1 MSCLEHL
8 MIDYSQNMMLLVE
21 PSELRIIIAN
31 KVVERMLGYS
41 EEELLAMAITNI
53 ESSLQDVFY
62 WEDVRNG
69 QYLDIET
76 QDGLYQCAD
85 GSMLMVTKSVKVIH
99 HEESPLILIQAR
111 DVQNEHKAEDALAQ
125 ILSQLRATLESTGN
139 GILVIDWHGKIANM
153 NRQFSSMWGISDDL
167 LLDSEEADILEFIA
181 GLVVEPE
188 AFRVRLQELVG
199 NSETE
204 DILSLKDGRI
214 FECRSRP
221 QYLGEHIIGR
231 VFGFNDITG
240 HKRTEEAL
248 RNSRDKLEE
257 QVQKRTASLQLANT
271 QLLAEKARQEDLI
284 RQLEETQL
292 QLIQSEK
299 MASIGQLAAGVAH
312 EINNPIGFVNSNLG
326 RLQEY
331 IDGMLRLLEAY
342 ERIEG
347 TLMNEALQDITHLKQ
362 EVDIGYV
369 RGDIGDLLAESLD
382 GLQRVRRIVH
392 DLKDFSHVGQF
403 EKQLA
408 NLESGLDSTLNVV
421 WNEIKYKA
429 EVVKEYG
436 GIPEVN
442 CIASQ
447 LNQVF
452 MNLLINAVQ
461 AIEDHGRIT
470 IRTGH
475 DEKSVWVEVEDTG
488 KGIKPEQLGKIF
500 DPFFTTKA
508 VGMGTGL
515 GLSLSYGIVKKHNGR
530 IEVKSELGK
539 GTSFR
544 VFLPQTS

>member
-1 MSCLEHL
+1 MISLEHL
-8 MIDYSQNMMLLVE
+8 MLDYSRYMMLLVE
-21 PSELRIIIAN
+21 PGELRIIVAN
-31 KVVERMLGYS
+31 KIVEKMLGYS
-41 EEELLAMAITNI
+41 EAELLAMPITNI

-69 QYLDIET
+69 QYQDIET

-85 GSMLMVTKSVKVIH
+85 GSMLTVTKSVKVID
-99 HEESPLILIQAR
+99 HEGSPLILVQAR

-153 NRQFSSMWGISDDL
+153 NRQFSSMWGISDEL
-167 LLDSEEADILEFIA
+167 LLEGEEADILEFIA
-181 GLVVEPE
+181 GLVAEPE
-188 AFRVRLQELVG
+188 IFRMRLQELVG

-204 DILSLKDGRI
+204 DILSLNDGRI

-231 VFGFNDITG
+231 VFGFNDITER
-240 HKRTEEAL
+240 KRAEEAL
-248 RNSRDKLEE
+248 RDSRDELEE
-257 QVQKRTASLQLANT
+257 QVRKRTESLQMANT
-271 QLLAEKARQEDLI
+271 QLLAEKARQEELI
-284 RQLEETQL
+284 RQLEETQM
-292 QLIQSEK
+292 QLLQSEK

-312 EINNPIGFVNSNLG
+312 EINNPIGFVNSNLST
-326 RLQEY
+326 LQEY
-331 IDGMLRLLEAY
+331 VDGMLALLAAY

-347 TLMNEALQDITHLKQ
+347 SLVNEALQNITHLKQ
-362 EVDIGYV
+362 EINIGYL
-369 RGDIGDLLAESLD
+369 REDIGDLLAESLD
-382 GLQRVRRIVH
+382 GLQRVRRIVK
-392 DLKDFSHVGQF
+392 DLKDFSHVGELEQ
-403 EKQLA
+403 QSA
-408 NLESGLDSTLNVV
+408 NLEAGLDSTLNVV

-429 EVVKEYG
+429 DVVKEYG
-436 GIPEVN
+436 GIPEIN

-470 IRTGH
+470 IRTAY
-475 DEKSVWVEVEDTG
+475 DEQNVWVEVEDTG

-500 DPFFTTKA
+500 DPFFTTKS

-539 GTSFR
+539 GTCFR
-544 VFLPQTS
+544 VCLPRTG

>member
-1 MSCLEHL
+1 
-8 MIDYSQNMMLLVE
+8 V
-21 PSELRIIIAN
+21 
-31 KVVERMLGYS
+31 
-41 EEELLAMAITNI
+41 
-53 ESSLQDVFY
+53 
-62 WEDVRNG
+62 
-69 QYLDIET
+69 DIET

-85 GSMLMVTKSVKVIH
+85 GSMLMVTKSVKVVH
-99 HEESPLILIQAR
+99 HEGSPLILIQAR
-111 DVQNEHKAEDALAQ
+111 DVQKEHKAEDALAQ

-167 LLDSEEADILEFIA
+167 LLEREEADILEFIA
-181 GLVVEPE
+181 GLVVEPDV
-188 AFRVRLQELVG
+188 FRVRLQELVG
-199 NSETE
+199 NRETE

-231 VFGFNDITG
+231 VFGFNDITER
-240 HKRTEEAL
+240 KRAEEAL
-248 RNSRDKLEE
+248 RDSRDKLEE
-257 QVQKRTASLQLANT
+257 QVHKRTASLQLANT
-271 QLLAEKARQEDLI
+271 QLLAEKALQEDLI
-284 RQLEETQL
+284 RQLEETQM
-292 QLIQSEK
+292 QLLQSEK

-312 EINNPIGFVNSNLG
+312 EINNPIGFVNSNLST
-326 RLQEY
+326 LQEY
-331 IDGMLRLLEAY
+331 VDGMLRLLAAY

-347 TLMNEALQDITHLKQ
+347 SLVNEALQNITHLKQ
-362 EVDIGYV
+362 EINIGYL
-369 RGDIGDLLAESLD
+369 RGDIGDLLTESLD
-382 GLQRVRRIVH
+382 GLERVRRIVK
-392 DLKDFSHVGQF
+392 DLKDFSHVGELEQ
-403 EKQLA
+403 QSA

-429 EVVKEYG
+429 EVVKEYA
-436 GIPEVN
+436 GIPEIN

-475 DEKSVWVEVEDTG
+475 DEKNVWVEVEDTG

-500 DPFFTTKA
+500 DPFFTTKS

-515 GLSLSYGIVKKHNGR
+515 GLSLSYGIVKKHDGR

-539 GTSFR
+539 GTCFR
-544 VFLPQTS
+544 VFLPRTS

>member
-1 MSCLEHL
+1 MSSLEHL
-8 MIDYSQNMMLLVE
+8 MLDHSQNMMLLVE
-21 PSELRIIIAN
+21 PSQLRIIIAN
-31 KVVERMLGYS
+31 RVAGQILGYS
-41 EEELLAMAITNI
+41 EEELLAMTITDI

-76 QDGLYQCAD
+76 QDGLYQCAG
-85 GSMLMVTKSVKVIH
+85 GSMLMVTKSVKIID
-99 HEESPLILIQAR
+99 HEGSPLLLVQAR
-111 DVQNEHKAEDALAQ
+111 DVQNEHKTEDALAQ

-153 NRQFSSMWGISDDL
+153 NRLFSSMWGISDDL
-167 LLDSEEADILEFIA
+167 LLEREDADILEFIA
-181 GLVVEPE
+181 GLVAEPE
-188 AFRVRLQELVG
+188 AFRIRLQEIVG
-199 NSETE
+199 NGETE

-231 VFGFNDITG
+231 VFGFNDITE
-240 HKRTEEAL
+240 HKRAEEAL
-248 RNSRDKLEE
+248 RDSRDILEE
-257 QVQKRTASLQLANT
+257 QVQKRTASLQMANT
-271 QLLAEKARQEDLI
+271 QLLDEKARQEDLI
-284 RQLEETQL
+284 RQLEETQV
-292 QLIQSEK
+292 QLLQSEK

-312 EINNPIGFVNSNLG
+312 EINNPIGFVNSNLST
-326 RLQEY
+326 LQEY
-331 IDGMLRLLEAY
+331 VDGMLRLLAAY

-347 TLMNEALQDITHLKQ
+347 SLVEEALQDITLLKQ
-362 EVDIGYV
+362 EVEIGYLRSDIGN
-369 RGDIGDLLAESLD
+369 LLTESLD
-382 GLQRVRRIVH
+382 GLQRVRRIVQ
-392 DLKDFSHVGQF
+392 DLKDFSRVGEL

-436 GIPEVN
+436 GIPEIN

-461 AIEDHGRIT
+461 AIESHGRIT

-475 DEKSVWVEVEDTG
+475 DENSVWVDVEDTG

-500 DPFFTTKA
+500 DPFFTTKS

-515 GLSLSYGIVKKHNGR
+515 GLSLSYGIVKKHNGC

-539 GTSFR
+539 GTTFR
-544 VFLPQTS
+544 VLLPRTS

>member
-1 MSCLEHL
+1 MSSLEHL
-8 MIDYSQNMMLLVE
+8 MIDYSQHMMLLVE
-21 PSELRIIIAN
+21 PGELRIIIAN
-31 KVVERMLGYS
+31 KVVEKMLGYS
-41 EEELLAMAITNI
+41 EQELLTMAITNI

-69 QYLDIET
+69 QYFDIET

-85 GSMLMVTKSVKVIH
+85 GSMLMVTKSVKVIQ
-99 HEESPLILIQAR
+99 HEGSPLILIQAT

-167 LLDSEEADILEFIA
+167 LLEREEADILEFIA

-188 AFRVRLQELVG
+188 ALRVRLRELVG
-199 NSETE
+199 NTETE

-231 VFGFNDITG
+231 VFGFNDITER
-240 HKRTEEAL
+240 KRAEEAL
-248 RNSRDKLEE
+248 RDSRDELEE
-257 QVQKRTASLQLANT
+257 QVHKRTASLQMANT
-271 QLLAEKARQEDLI
+271 QLLAEKARQEELI
-284 RQLEETQL
+284 GQLEETQM
-292 QLIQSEK
+292 QLLQSEK

-312 EINNPIGFVNSNLG
+312 EINNPIGFVNSNLST
-326 RLQEY
+326 LQEY
-331 IDGMLRLLEAY
+331 VDGMLRLLAAY
-342 ERIEG
+342 ERIED
-347 TLMNEALQDITHLKQ
+347 TLVNEALQDITHLKQ
-362 EVDIGYV
+362 EIDIGYL
-369 RGDIGDLLAESLD
+369 RGDIGNLLAESLD
-382 GLQRVRRIVH
+382 GLQRVRRIVK
-392 DLKDFSHVGQF
+392 DLKDFSHVGELEQ
-403 EKQLA
+403 QSA

-429 EVVKEYG
+429 DVVKEYG

-470 IRTGH
+470 LRTGH
-475 DEKSVWVEVEDTG
+475 DEKNVWVEVEDTG
-488 KGIKPEQLGKIF
+488 KGIRPEQLGKIF
-500 DPFFTTKA
+500 DPFFTTKS

-539 GTSFR
+539 GTCFR
-544 VFLPQTS
+544 VLLPRTS